1 MAEQRLR
8 LFKSGTV
15 RNSVRFALIGIS
27 AGVIMPVGVVLY
39 ALFGGSDID
48 PIHLFAVMA
57 AGGALALGLA
67 GFLLGR
73 KEDLLVAQNRSL
85 RELSDRLQ
93 ALSTTD
99 ALTGVPNRRALDER
113 LEGELGRTRRYG
125 TPLAAVMIDLDHF
138 KKLNDRHGHPAG
150 DAVLRQVARILDSE
164 KRRGDIVARYGGEEF
179 VALLSHADSAAAQT
193 WAERVRSRL
202 ATTAIDL
209 GDGQGLLRVTASF
222 GVASAAGVGT
232 PTAGELLQAAD
243 RALYEAK
250 AAGRNRVEVAPSDQ
264 QAGRNRQGAGW
275 GA

>member
-1 MAEQRLR
+1 MAEQRHRFL
-8 LFKSGTV
+8 KGGTV

-39 ALFGGSDID
+39 ALFGDSDID
-48 PIHLFAVMA
+48 PINLFAVMA
-57 AGGALALGLA
+57 AGGALGLGLA

-73 KEDLLVAQNRSL
+73 KEDQLAAQNRSL

-113 LEGELGRTRRYG
+113 LEDELGRTRRYG

-179 VALLSHADSAAAQT
+179 VALLST
-193 WAERVRSRL
+193 RIRL
-202 ATTAIDL
+202 
-209 GDGQGLLRVTASF
+209 R
-222 GVASAAGVGT
+222 
-232 PTAGELLQAAD
+232 P
-243 RALYEAK
+243 RP
-250 AAGRNRVEVAPSDQ
+250 GRNACARAW
-264 QAGRNRQGAGW
+264 R
-275 GA
+275 